1 MTVLRFLR
9 MADFPEIDKAAL
21 NIHSIQL
28 NMHPVTD
35 IQTLKAIDQFA
46 VIQIL
51 EHRSA
56 PTQIKL
62 PIENSDEVES
72 MLARYK

>member
-9 MADFPEIDKAAL
+9 MAHFSEIDKATL

-46 VIQIL
+46 SDRHV
-51 EHRSA
+51 EEPAPRTFPESA
-56 PTQIKL
+56 RDNR
-62 PIENSDEVES
+62 IETFPDP
-72 MLARYK
+72 

>member
-1 MTVLRFLR
+1 

-35 IQTLKAIDQFA
+35 IQTPKAIDQFA
-46 VIQIL
+46 SDRHV
-51 EHRSA
+51 EEPA
-56 PTQIKL
+56 PTYLSRKR
-62 PIENSDEVES
+62 P
-72 MLARYK
+72 